1 MKRFSLISAF
11 SLVVLFAVTPV
22 LAYPDIEVLPT
33 SHDFGSVLLGNSAT
47 TVITISNVGG
57 HPLLVYSLDFQAG
70 SSAYLAITVAPPLPV
85 SIPAPD
91 GMPNWIEIE
100 VTYSPSDEDAH
111 NAVLEIETN
120 DPDEGVVQ
128 VALTGTGFWK
138 GGSPLE
144 VSPLAYYFGDV
155 ELGTCSETFITVTN
169 ITEVYI
175 VRMNG
180 TYFSDPHDP
189 SFTFGVWPIPL
200 FLYPGMWMDVP
211 VKFCPQAT
219 GSYSTSL
226 WIDTYAGIFE
236 VALSGTGVQEEPP
249 PEEQVQ
255 EILDFI
261 DESVEAGTL
270 EGSGAG
276 NSADR
281 RLNALINMIEAAG
294 DLIEQGRYE
303 EACDQLWAAYRRCD
317 GDPRPPDFV
326 EGEAREQLA
335 AMILALIESLGCE

>member
-11 SLVVLFAVTPV
+11 SLVVLFVAAPA
-22 LAYPDIEVLPT
+22 LADPDIEVLPT
-33 SHDFGSVLLGNSAT
+33 SHDFGIVWLCDSAT
-47 TVITISNVGG
+47 TVITIFNVGG
-57 HPLLVYSLDFQAG
+57 HPLLVYAVDFQAG
-70 SSAYLAITVAPPLPV
+70 SSAYFAITGAPPLPR
-85 SIPAPD
+85 SILAPN
-91 GMPNWIEIE
+91 GIPNWFEIE
-100 VTYSPSDEDAH
+100 VTYSPGGVGVH
-111 NAVLEIETN
+111 GAVLEIESN

-128 VALTGTGFWK
+128 VALTGVGV
-138 GGSPLE
+138 GVLDVE
-144 VSPLAYYFGDV
+144 VSPMAYDFGDV
-155 ELGTCSETFITVTN
+155 EVGTCSETVISVTN
-169 ITEVYI
+169 ITECGAVQI
-175 VRMNG
+175 NG
-180 TYFSDPHDP
+180 IYLSDNHDP
-189 SFTFGVWPIPL
+189 SFTSVWPIPSI
-200 FLYPGMWMDVP
+200 LYPGMSLYVP

-219 GSYSTSL
+219 GNYSTSL
-226 WIDTYAGIFE
+226 WVDTYAGIFE

-294 DLIEQGRYE
+294 DLVEQGRYE

-317 GDPRPPDFV
+317 GEPVPPDFV

>member
-11 SLVVLFAVTPV
+11 SLVMLLAVTPA
-22 LAYPDIEVLPT
+22 LAAPEIEVLPT
-33 SHDFGSVLLGNSAT
+33 SHDFGSVLLGNSVT
-47 TVITISNVGG
+47 TVFTIYNVGG
-57 HPLLVYSLDFQAG
+57 HPLLLNTVGLQPG
-70 SSAYLAITVAPPLPV
+70 SSAYFTISAVPPLPR
-85 SIPAPD
+85 SIPSPD
-91 GMPNWIEIE
+91 GIPNWIEIE
-100 VTYSPSDEDAH
+100 VTYSPSDEGAH
-111 NAVLEIETN
+111 NAVLEIESN
-120 DPDEGVVQ
+120 DPDNPMVQ
-128 VALTGTGFWK
+128 VELTGTGVWK
-138 GGSPLE
+138 GGPPLE
-144 VSPLAYYFGDV
+144 VSPLTYDFGEV
-155 ELGTCSETFITVTN
+155 EIGMCSETLINVTN

-180 TYFSDPHDP
+180 IYFSEPYDS
-189 SFTFGVWPIPL
+189 SFSLVPWPVPL
-200 FLYPGMWMDVP
+200 LLYPGMWMEVP
-211 VKFCPQAT
+211 VKFCPEAT

-226 WIDTYAGIFE
+226 WIDTNAGIYE
-236 VALSGTGVQEEPP
+236 VALSGTGVLEEPP
-249 PEEQVQ
+249 PEEQIQ

-276 NSADR
+276 SSADK
-281 RLNALINMIEAAG
+281 RLNALINMIEAVG

>member
-11 SLVVLFAVTPV
+11 SLVALFAAVPV
-22 LAYPDIEVLPT
+22 LADPDIEVLPM
-33 SHDFGSVLLGNSAT
+33 SHDFGIVWLCDSAT
-47 TVITISNVGG
+47 TVINIFNIGG
-57 HPLLVYSLDFQAG
+57 HPLLLKGINFQAG
-70 SSAYLAITVAPPLPV
+70 GSAYFAITAAPPGPI
-85 SIPAPD
+85 SIPPPN
-91 GMPNWIEIE
+91 GMPNWVEIE
-100 VTYSPSDEDAH
+100 VTYSPGGVGVHS
-111 NAVLEIETN
+111 AVLEIESN
-120 DPDEGVVQ
+120 YLDEPVVR
-128 VALTGTGFWK
+128 VELTGTGV
-138 GGSPLE
+138 SPLE
-144 VSPLAYYFGDV
+144 VSPLAYDFGDV
-155 ELGTCSETFITVTN
+155 EVGTCSETIITVTN
-169 ITEVYI
+169 ITEVYA
-175 VRMNG
+175 VQMNG
-180 TYFSDPHDP
+180 IYLSDHHDP
-189 SFTFGVWPIPL
+189 SFTNVWPIPSI
-200 FLYPGMWMDVP
+200 LYPGMSLYVP

-226 WIDTYAGIFE
+226 LVDTYAGIFE
-236 VALSGTGVQEEPP
+236 VALSGIGVQEEPP

-335 AMILALIESLGCE
+335 AMILALIESLGC